1 MKNKLMSLLCGL
13 VLFSG
18 IAEAGTAIHY
28 YAPNDPANLLV
39 VNTNFENVVGRLDA
53 IYPDATTG
61 LGSWLY
67 LWTNDIRGIDNLI
80 GVGSGYITN
89 FSELY
94 INESSLDGFTFSIS
108 AQILNPTSSI
118 PDNLIVFEQ
127 GSSEAYTITNLTG
140 SAMVSGEVTANF
152 WTANPTNILGNHTIN
167 YTGLVFNTVYTNVVV
182 NIPVSAGFRS
192 GWDITATD
200 NATNWIPSAGAYR
213 Q

>member
-1 MKNKLMSLLCGL
+1 MRKFLISLGGALAL
-13 VLFSG
+13 ALS
-18 IAEAGTAIHY
+18 T
-28 YAPNDPANLLV
+28 L
-39 VNTNFENVVGRLDA
+39 
-53 IYPDATTG
+53 
-61 LGSWLY
+61 
-67 LWTNDIRGIDNLI
+67 
-80 GVGSGYITN
+80 SGYAGGYLNNPPAPSTG
-89 FSELY
+89 
-94 INESSLDGFTFSIS
+94 NESFSIS

-127 GSSEAYTITNLTG
+127 GSSEAFTITNLTG